1 LSPQLLRTRQLPR
14 TPNKPSD
21 FMKIIIPIL
30 ILNFLILSPLFFVN
44 AQTSEIKQGLNL
56 NKTDSQSEILKS
68 IELKL
73 QSLARELAKLQ
84 KEIFLFIIKREIAE
98 IREKLLQIQK
108 RIEEIFLTPVKP
120 EPEEELEK
128 EVATTTEEVATTTE
142 EIATTTEAT
151 TTPATTT
158 ETTTTEATTTEEEV
172 PVTGGGGGFIPPPPP
187 ADTTPPAAITDLT
200 CSNPTFTSIDLSWT
214 APGDDGNSGTA
225 TSYDIRYSTEPI
237 SEQNWDSAIQIT
249 GEPTPAQAGS
259 SQSMTVSGLTSGTT
273 YYFAI
278 KTSDEASNISRIS
291 NVASLTTNVPEE
303 CPVPLASGKQTY
315 YVRTQNQ
322 PQIMQID
329 IDPLDAKIG
338 ETQTVTAKIR
348 DTNGNPITSVTGTAK
363 TDNGSFSF
371 FLSLVEGTDLN
382 GTWQGSWVLEDT
394 NCLTFMLTITAESAS
409 GQSKVDLAFR

>member
-1 LSPQLLRTRQLPR
+1 
-14 TPNKPSD
+14 
-21 FMKIIIPIL
+21 MKVIIPIL
-30 ILNFLILSPLFFVN
+30 ILNFLILSPFFFIN
-44 AQTSEIKQGLNL
+44 AQTPEIKQGLNL
-56 NKTDSQSEILKS
+56 NKTNSQSEILKL

-73 QSLARELAKLQ
+73 QSLAREIAKLQ
-84 KEIFLFIIKREIAE
+84 KEISLFIMKREIAE
-98 IREKLLQIQK
+98 LREKAFQLK
-108 RIEEIFLTPVKP
+108 ERIEEIFLAPIKP
-120 EPEEELEK
+120 EPKKEK
-128 EVATTTEEVATTTE
+128 EGKEGVKEKVATTTEEVATTTE

-158 ETTTTEATTTEEEV
+158 EATTTEATTTEEEV
-172 PVTGGGGGFIPPPPP
+172 PVTGGGGGGFIPPPPP

-225 TSYDIRYSTEPI
+225 ASYDIRYSTEPI
-237 SEQNWDSAIQIT
+237 SEQNWDLAIQIT

-259 SQSMTVSGLTSGTT
+259 SQSMTVSGLVSGTT

-278 KTSDEASNISRIS
+278 KTSDEASNISGLS
-291 NVASLTTNVPEE
+291 NIASLSTKTQEK
-303 CPVPLASGKQTY
+303 CSVPLASGKQTY
-315 YVRTQNQ
+315 FVTTKVQ

-329 IDPLDAKIG
+329 IDPLDVKIG
-338 ETQTVTAKIR
+338 ETQTITAKIR

-371 FLSLVEGTDLN
+371 SLSLVEGTDLN
-382 GTWQGSWVLEDT
+382 GTWQGTWILEDT
-394 NCLTFMLTITAESAS
+394 NCNTYMITITAESAS

>member
-151 TTPATTT
+151 TT
-158 ETTTTEATTTEEEV
+158 EEEV
-172 PVTGGGGGFIPPPPP
+172 PVTGGGGGFIPPPLP

-225 TSYDIRYSTEPI
+225 ASYDIRYSTEPI

-371 FLSLVEGTDLN
+371 SLFLVEGTDLN
-382 GTWQGSWVLEDT
+382 GIWQGSWVLEDT